1 MPVIPVGRGV
11 ELTAER
17 ASDKFFDAIRERDVA
32 SVRTAMARHLEIG
45 YGVSQFSESGSRA
58 ILGEV
63 NEGIS

>member
-45 YGVSQFSESGSRA
+45 YGVSQFSESGY
-58 ILGEV
+58 
-63 NEGIS
+63 EGDFGGSKRGN